1 MKWNESGFRP
11 LLCTYRLN
19 WARRTSWGWW
29 DDWDDTVL
37 QTQDSKFEPWR
48 CEAEHATSRSRRL
61 PTILTF
67 TRGWG
72 RNNFVSFK
80 PPRPGTEPRTL
91 AWKAAVLTTTLG
103 PPPLMPEPT
112 YNTFSFFPK
121 LATYISHLTDTRLI
135 AAVAQL
141 RLSSHNLEIERG
153 IHTRPKTPVA
163 NRICRRC
170 QTTQVDD
177 EIHFLMQ
184 CNTFELDRK
193 TLLSEAG
200 KYITNFNTQ
209 FDTEQF
215 KSIMS
220 SENHAIINALAKYIY
235 VCFEKIVV

>member
-11 LLCTYRLN
+11 PLCTYRLN

-48 CEAEHATSRSRRL
+48 SEAEHATSRSRRL

-103 PPPLMPEPT
+103 PPPNT
-112 YNTFSFFPK
+112 DNAQYNTSLFGRHSRCCRSSK
-121 LATYISHLTDTRLI
+121 LKNSH
-135 AAVAQL
+135 Q
-141 RLSSHNLEIERG
+141 
-153 IHTRPKTPVA
+153 PPVA
-163 NRICRRC
+163 N
-170 QTTQVDD
+170 
-177 EIHFLMQ
+177 FL
-184 CNTFELDRK
+184 R
-193 TLLSEAG
+193 SEG
-200 KYITNFNTQ
+200 
-209 FDTEQF
+209 
-215 KSIMS
+215 
-220 SENHAIINALAKYIY
+220 
-235 VCFEKIVV
+235 